1 MSMRCLPIPT
11 DLHFDNTLGAELI
24 GVIIATFLT
33 GISTIQTYNYHLSIP
48 NADKILFRILIAIL
62 WVLDFLLL
70 IFLSIA
76 SYSSLVTNFANPF
89 NVEKISWVLAV
100 RVLHPT
106 LSSKIDLLSPSCP
119 GLFSHIVRVE
129 FHYPMHVHPPGLEA
143 EQKLSPCGCSVRA
156 QLSHPLDWKCHGRQI
171 VRDVFGLRNYK
182 WLIIW
187 VFTTIAFTDTLIAGI
202 LCYYLWKMKSHA
214 TRRTE
219 SQINTLMRYSLE
231 TGAVTSVVAIAIII
245 TYLTMPNNLIF
256 VAIYFLFPKL
266 YHNALMA
273 TLNGRATL
281 RDGQSDSAKGWRSIR
296 LTTIGTSSLEPG
308 NSNGSNG
315 SNPKGPEIVTTIT
328 NATSFN
334 MEDDHKLVTS
344 FV

>member
-89 NVEKISWVLAV
+89 NVEKISWVLAGFLATSSV
-100 RVLHPT
+100 LNFIIRCMFIHRVWR
-106 LSSKIDLLSPSCP
+106 LSKSSHLAVVLFVLNCLILSIGSVMADK
-119 GLFSHIVRVE
+119 FAHI
-129 FHYPMHVHPPGLEA
+129 G
-143 EQKLSPCGCSVRA
+143 
-156 QLSHPLDWKCHGRQI
+156 
-171 VRDVFGLRNYK
+171 DVFGLRNYK

-334 MEDDHKLVTS
+334 LEDDHKLVTS